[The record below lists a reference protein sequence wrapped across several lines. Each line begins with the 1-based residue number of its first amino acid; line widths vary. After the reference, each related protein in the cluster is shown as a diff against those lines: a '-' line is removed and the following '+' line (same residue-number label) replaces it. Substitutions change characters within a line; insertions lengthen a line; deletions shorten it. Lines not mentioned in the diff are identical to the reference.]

1 MRLKEALN
9 LIQTKQREGQLPVTT
24 MDDINCLRGFQNLVP
39 TEDVIVIDNPI
50 LPIAFF
56 KIEHSKRVLNY
67 DFKGF
72 DSLVFNTT
80 EDGKCDVGAT
90 AVGEFK
96 TFLHLMT
103 IDKARYKAK
112 SIVAR
117 AEDALDRIGSMGNV
131 LVVLSDSLPCIWSL
145 QDLIPL
151 NVIIIK
157 EPLTMVTLIDK
168 AKAPARVRRMLTDG
182 DWEHAVFT
190 ITTGSEECDANTFYA
205 TPPRTEA
212 ATFFLKDFLANNTS
226 VVKYR
231 DGLFTLMHPKH

>member
-1 MRLKEALN
+1 MLLNKALN
-9 LIQTKQREGQLPVTT
+9 LIQTKQREGNLPVTT

-39 TEDVIVIDNPI
+39 FKDLITLDNPI
-50 LPIAFF
+50 LPIGFF
-56 KIEHSKRVLNY
+56 TREDAKKVLNY

-72 DSLVFNTT
+72 DSLVFHTT

-96 TFLHLMT
+96 TFLHLMSM
-103 IDKARYKAK
+103 DRARYKAR
-112 SIVAR
+112 SMVAK
-117 AEDALDRIGSMGNV
+117 AEDALAYIGSMDNV
-131 LVVLSDSLPCIWSL
+131 LVILSDSLPCIWTL

-168 AKAPARVRRMLTDG
+168 AKAPARVRRMITDG

-190 ITTGSEECDANTFYA
+190 ITIGSEVCDANTFYA

-212 ATFFLKDFLANNTS
+212 AVFFLRDFLANNTS

-231 DGLFTLMHPKH
+231 DGLFTLMPPKH

>member
-1 MRLKEALN
+1 
-9 LIQTKQREGQLPVTT
+9 
-24 MDDINCLRGFQNLVP
+24 MDDINCLRGFQNLIP
-39 TEDVIVIDNPI
+39 IEDVIVIDNPI
-50 LPIAFF
+50 LPIGFF
-56 KIEHSKRVLNY
+56 TREDAKKVLNY

-72 DSLVFNTT
+72 DSLVFHTT

-96 TFLHLMT
+96 AFLHLMSM
-103 IDKARYKAK
+103 DRARYRAR

-117 AEDALDRIGSMGNV
+117 AEDALDRIGSMDNV
-131 LVVLSDSLPCIWSL
+131 LVILSDSLPCIWSL

-168 AKAPARVRRMLTDG
+168 AKAPSRVRRMLSDG

-190 ITTGSEECDANTFYA
+190 IATGSEVCDANTFYA

-212 ATFFLKDFLANNTS
+212 AVFFLKDFLANNTS

-231 DGLFTLMHPKH
+231 DGLFTLMPPKH